1 MSYLNPEVGDN
12 LTVRI
17 TRIHPEHGVFV
28 VTPNGHSGLIRPRDV
43 AWNNQ
48 ARIIA
53 ALSVDDMFEAQVMS
67 ILPDGKM
74 NLSRRALLPDPKDL
88 EIGSTLTGVVDE
100 ILDFKLLVRFDG
112 FVASAPK
119 KELSSSFYR
128 IGDEITTAIV
138 DKTVDEKGRVN
149 IRLSVI
155 PFHTYFAQHHS
166 EGEHVTA
173 TYIRKGKAN
182 DNSYAV
188 VSVDGL
194 FLLDV
199 PEHKLIESARDSF
212 EYDILEPGEEL
223 DFVFTGLNEN
233 KGTVLL
239 DMRPILRERDQARI
253 EQLRNQLSE
262 GDILYAEVK
271 KVGRREAQIQ
281 IEGTDVTLPI
291 SRDELSPNKVIR
303 ASDEVFVGERI
314 KVAFIGEGEDGS
326 LQFSRRFF
334 VKDKY
339 DEKLYDMSLEEI
351 LATMDIHTTRF
362 VGKVISINGSYFLS
376 ELMTITGSYSA
387 EDGKLLIDPVNGKS
401 VLVILGNRL
410 RNLVE
415 EDQYYAVDIELADK
429 ERRLEDGTPYMFH
442 ITSPNIKPC
451 QNPYKETVSLSF
463 KQHTSPNTNAG
474 MARLLGEVGQG
485 LYTTKKRMFF
495 ELLQNA
501 DDAAPI
507 NGVKVKL
514 QLDGEYFVLT
524 HDGYAFNKHDFTSI
538 TSAARSTKSSN
549 KKKTGYKGIGFKSVF
564 TNSNSVFIKSGGFD
578 FAFDKSLDIY
588 NHFDDFYFQAN
599 EMENDPRRQAAFLK
613 KFAPFRANF
622 DGVKDIPW
630 QLLPVWTE
638 GPSIEEKD
646 TIFYQKENV
655 AIALHMDRGTLSE
668 YNQSID
674 EVFSEPRFMLFLRN
688 TNRIQLMRGNS
699 VLTIQKNLSEDGRY
713 ISLVNSFKEDKRS
726 ENFKVY
732 TLDSIQVSDEAF
744 AAAGV
749 FIQRKEKI
757 NSRGDKENYFAKI
770 DSSGQELSEVPE
782 VPDRI
787 TSATET
793 TLSLAVLLDENGH
806 VQTVDKD
813 ELSFYAFL
821 PMNEQRFKFPFF
833 INADFIPKSDREG
846 VQSDNPWNY
855 FLFYNIGKAI
865 VSMVVENA
873 SVEEKDYLNLLPT
886 KELET
891 SSQDTTQ
898 LADSFNRGYK
908 QALSSIKFI
917 LNDQGELA
925 GTSEIIVDDSKLAEF
940 IGHDGYYSIVGTTKR
955 LPNAQLESKILS
967 HTIFGIERT
976 TVSSV
981 VDIINKNPERV
992 LTWIKNAGDENR
1004 NKFFEW
1010 LTKDKA
1016 TTPLITTIPT
1026 LRYGDTW
1033 ISYTKAS
1040 NTDKYIITT
1049 VKLSPIVGILKKLGF
1064 VCSESV
1070 LDNHTLCEYLRK
1082 QEEKKLYSAIAASD
1096 ISTLSF
1102 QERLALFNCAGGF
1115 DGIGD
1120 DTLIKWPLFKNV
1132 TGSFAP
1138 LNRLFAYNE
1147 SCPEWL
1153 KDYMIMLGENHKDL
1167 NRFLV
1172 KEENVYT
1179 SIIEPYIDDILS
1191 RTDVLT
1197 VYNRYIQSWR
1207 QTFTSNLIKKD
1218 IPGIISVIE
1227 RSDDATKLLYV
1238 KSLNSL
1244 ALNSQSTYQQDSLE
1258 YRIIKLAASNDQSIA
1273 AIRSVITVN
1282 GVKLKAI
1289 NIKDQVSITY
1299 NGVSHSFLLTE
1310 VIPAYSS
1317 PVSLSA
1323 LASQFNSIEK
1333 ASEIFAVEE
1342 MPASEAMNKILQ
1354 YYNSYPRTRFLLWA
1368 KQFCFMMLYRKSI
1381 GYSSIGSQIGQH
1393 VSLANETTFKS
1404 VLDYCYSTGLG
1415 ALLNE
1420 FLKDPYVPYPY
1431 ERTAGRYFDSEEYT
1445 LSSERAPSVITS
1457 WADTPEKKAFIIQLG
1472 FHDAESQ
1479 EILRRKSFKQD
1490 KLENIWNITDPSI
1503 IHAFLEWVKNTFSL
1517 PVTAKNQVKILEGL
1531 FQTIRLSGKY
1541 VEQDFAGAKEWTNEQ
1556 YLKWKREKDY
1566 SIFVMDGDLP
1576 YRGIYKESYLFKSFA
1591 GEHVYFSDSKKLYIS
1606 SNREPEAVLAD
1617 VYPKQGNPFTKDDWN
1632 SIFLVSSSIVNE
1644 KDEIIAELQQRIAE
1658 LSRKRRNENDAEVE
1672 EHGKETEKDNTD
1684 ERSRYEINRD
1694 ARIAAK
1700 EFLDCLSDYDCSEW
1714 NPEEGRHIIKD
1725 IIKYKGKPITVA
1737 VLSSRSRKL
1746 YLHPRAFAE
1755 LMEDPDNLLLNYGYD
1770 NKIHSL
1776 SFDDIFKDNPNVNL
1790 IFDTDIVSPKEIAS
1804 LANKY
1809 MHSQRTCFVV
1819 ENPKYSQS
1827 DVIKSFGLNE
1837 KKKDGSVMLG
1847 LSDEDIFNFGDD

>member
-88 EIGSTLTGVVDE
+88 EIGATLTGVVDE

-112 FVASAPK
+112 FVAVAPK

-128 IGDEITTAIV
+128 IGDEITTAII

-149 IRLSVI
+149 IKLSVV

-173 TYIRKGKAN
+173 RYVRKGKTN
-182 DNSYAV
+182 DSSFAV

-194 FLLDV
+194 FLLDI

-253 EQLRNQLSE
+253 ERLRNQLSE

-281 IEGTDVTLPI
+281 IEGTDVILPI

-314 KVAFIGEGEDGS
+314 KVAYIGEGEDGS

-474 MARLLGEVGQG
+474 MARLLGEVGQN

-514 QLDGEYFVLT
+514 QLDGEFFVLT

-668 YNQSID
+668 YNQAID

-688 TNRIQLMRGNS
+688 TNRIQLMRGTS

-749 FIQRKEKI
+749 LIQRKEKI

-806 VQTVDKD
+806 VQTVGKD

-891 SSQDTTQ
+891 SSQDTSQ

-908 QALSSIKFI
+908 QALYSIKFI
-917 LNDQGELA
+917 LNDQEELA

-955 LPNAQLESKILS
+955 LPNAKIDSKILS
-967 HTIFGIERT
+967 HAIFGAERT

-992 LTWIKNAGDENR
+992 LTWIKNASDENR

-1064 VCSESV
+1064 VCSDSV

-1102 QERLALFNCAGGF
+1102 QERLALFNCAGDF

-1218 IPGIISVIE
+1218 VPGIISVIE

-1238 KSLNSL
+1238 KSLNLL

-1273 AIRSVITVN
+1273 SIRSVITVN

-1310 VIPAYSS
+1310 IIPAYSS

-1333 ASEIFAVEE
+1333 ASEVFAVEE

-1393 VSLANETTFKS
+1393 VSLANESTFKS

-1503 IHAFLEWVKNTFSL
+1503 IHAFLEWVKNTFTL
-1517 PVTAKNQVKILEGL
+1517 PVTATNQVKILEGV

-1541 VEQDFAGAKEWTNEQ
+1541 VEQDFTGAKEWTNEQ

-1566 SIFVMDGDLP
+1566 SIFVMDGELP
-1576 YRGIYKESYLFKSFA
+1576 YRGIYKESYLFKSFS
-1591 GEHVYFSDSKKLYIS
+1591 GEYVYFSDSKKLYIS

-1672 EHGKETEKDNTD
+1672 EHGKDTDKDNTD

-1700 EFLDCLSDYDCSEW
+1700 EFLDCLSDYDCSGW

-1776 SFDDIFKDNPNVNL
+1776 SFDDIFADNPNVNL

-1804 LANKY
+1804 LANMY
-1809 MHSQRTCFVV
+1809 MHSKRTCFVV

>member
-1 MSYLNPEVGDN
+1 MSYQCPEVGEE
-12 LTVRI
+12 LTVQI
-17 TRIHPEHGVFV
+17 TSKNPQYGIYVT
-28 VTPNGHSGLIRPRDV
+28 TPNGDSGLIRTQNISWSHQTKFYEALRVGEYTQAIVTKVLQDGKINFSRKDAFPKPQDV
-43 AWNNQ
+43 EIGKMLSGNVDSVEQFGLLIRFDAFIALAPWGELTSRYYKPGDAIKCVLIENNQ
-48 ARIIA
+48 
-53 ALSVDDMFEAQVMS
+53 
-67 ILPDGKM
+67 
-74 NLSRRALLPDPKDL
+74 
-88 EIGSTLTGVVDE
+88 DE
-100 ILDFKLLVRFDG
+100 
-112 FVASAPK
+112 
-119 KELSSSFYR
+119 
-128 IGDEITTAIV
+128 T
-138 DKTVDEKGRVN
+138 GRV
-149 IRLSVI
+149 RLTVSVK
-155 PFHTYFAQHHS
+155 PFHVNFAQHN
-166 EGEHVTA
+166 EKGDRVTA
-173 TYIRKGKAN
+173 RFVGY
-182 DNSYAV
+182 
-188 VSVDGL
+188 VSGNIPTAAILVNNL
-194 FLLDV
+194 FLIDV
-199 PEHKLIESARDSF
+199 SEQYFIEPFKSDLLSQHLRPD
-212 EYDILEPGEEL
+212 DILE
-223 DFVFTGLNEN
+223 FVYSKFNQN
-233 KGTVLL
+233 KQTVWL
-239 DMRPILRERDQARI
+239 DMRPFEKERQREQIDALRS
-253 EQLRNQLSE
+253 QLSP
-262 GDILYAEVK
+262 GDVVMGEVK
-271 KVGRREAQIQ
+271 FVNDRYARVEIIDSG
-281 IEGTDVTLPI
+281 VTVVI
-291 SRDELSPNKVIR
+291 SREELSPNKVLR
-303 ASDEVFVGERI
+303 ASDEVFVGEHLEI
-314 KVAFIGEGEDGS
+314 VYTGDNQDGVM
-326 LQFSRRFF
+326 QFSRKYI
-334 VKDKY
+334 VKDRY
-339 DEKLYDMSLEEI
+339 DESLYSLS
-351 LATMDIHTTRF
+351 LMDLLKTMDIHTSRF
-362 VGKVISINGSYFLS
+362 VGRVILINDGYFFT
-376 ELMTITGSYSA
+376 ELMTVTGSNDEES
-387 EDGKLLIDPVNGKS
+387 GKLLIDPINGKNI
-401 VLVILGNRL
+401 LVRVDNRL
-410 RNLVE
+410 RNLISDGSFYEVSLGLANTNYRKE
-415 EDQYYAVDIELADK
+415 E
-429 ERRLEDGTPYMFH
+429 GTPYLFSVSTPD
-442 ITSPNIKPC
+442 IQEVI
-451 QNPYKETVSLSF
+451 NPYKDAVEIAF
-463 KQHTSPNTNAG
+463 KQHRSPNSNTGLAN
-474 MARLLGEVGQG
+474 LLEEVGQG
-485 LYTTKKRMFF
+485 LYTSKKRMFF

-501 DDAAPI
+501 DDAAAK

-514 QLDGEYFVLT
+514 QLKGQFFLLS
-524 HDGYAFNKHDFTSI
+524 HDGYSFNRHDFESI
-538 TSAARSTKSSN
+538 TTAAKSTKSAN
-549 KKKTGYKGIGFKSVF
+549 KNKTGYKGIGFKSVF
-564 TNSNSVFIKSGGFD
+564 TNSNSVCIQSAGFR
-578 FAFDKSLDIY
+578 FSFDKNLDIY
-588 NHFDDFYFQAN
+588 NDFDRFYFLVNKIESDSQRQAEFLDDFA
-599 EMENDPRRQAAFLK
+599 
-613 KFAPFRANF
+613 KFKREFR
-622 DGVKDIPW
+622 GVKDIPW
-630 QLLPVWTE
+630 QLLPVWTDNPNFE
-638 GPSIEEKD
+638 TNG
-646 TIFYQKENV
+646 TIWNQRENV
-655 AIALHMDRGTLSE
+655 SIALRMSEETLIE
-668 YNQSID
+668 YGKAIQ
-674 EVFSEPRFMLFLRN
+674 EVFNEPRFMLFLRR
-688 TNRIQLMRGNS
+688 TNRIQWIQDETC
-699 VLTIQKNLSEDGRY
+699 LTIQKNISERGDY
-713 ISLVNSFKEDKRS
+713 ISLVNSFNKEQNS
-726 ENFKVY
+726 ENYRIFTKDNIVVN
-732 TLDSIQVSDEAF
+732 DAAFREA
-744 AAAGV
+744 G
-749 FIQRKEKI
+749 IKIKRKERTNNQGEI
-757 NSRGDKENYFAKI
+757 ENYFVRVDDNGK
-770 DSSGQELSEVPE
+770 ELSEVPYI
-782 VPDRI
+782 PDRI
-787 TSATET
+787 ASATDT
-793 TLSLAVLLDENGH
+793 SVSFAILLDENGRIR
-806 VQTVDKD
+806 TINK
-813 ELSFYAFL
+813 EALSLYAYL
-821 PMNEQRFKFPFF
+821 PMNDLRFKFPFF
-833 INADFIPKSDREG
+833 VNADFIPKSDREG
-846 VQSDNPWNY
+846 IQSENPWNY
-855 FLFYNIGKAI
+855 FLFYVIGQSI
-865 VSMVVENA
+865 VSMVVKNA
-873 SVEEKDYLNLLPT
+873 SVEDPDYLNLLPA
-886 KELET
+886 KELEST
-891 SSQDTTQ
+891 GQDTN
-898 LADSFNRGYK
+898 LLVDAFNRGYK
-908 QALSSIKFI
+908 NALASYRFI
-917 LNDQGELA
+917 LNDQGA
-925 GTSEIIVDDSKLAEF
+925 PSGTNETIVDESSLAEH

-955 LPNAQLESKILS
+955 LPNSQIESKILY

-976 TVSSV
+976 SVSAI

-992 LTWIKNAGDENR
+992 LVWIKNASEENR

-1026 LRYGDTW
+1026 LKYGDTW
-1033 ISYTKAS
+1033 LSYTRAS
-1040 NTDKYIITT
+1040 NTEKYVITT

-1070 LDNHTLCEYLRK
+1070 LDNHTLCDYLRK

-1096 ISTLSF
+1096 MSTLDF
-1102 QERLALFNCAGGF
+1102 QDRLALFNCAGGF

-1120 DTLIKWPLFKNV
+1120 DTLAKWPVFKNV
-1132 TGSFAP
+1132 SGSFAP

-1191 RTDVLT
+1191 KTDVLT

-1207 QTFTSNLIKKD
+1207 QAFTSSLIKKNV
-1218 IPGIISVIE
+1218 PGIISVIE
-1227 RSDDATKLLYV
+1227 RSDDATKLLYI
-1238 KSLNSL
+1238 KSLSSL
-1244 ALNSQSTYQQDSLE
+1244 ALNSQSTYQQDSIE

-1310 VIPAYSS
+1310 IIPAYSS

-1323 LASQFNSIEK
+1323 LATQFNSIEK

-1342 MPASEAMNKILQ
+1342 MPALEAMNKILQ

-1490 KLENIWNITDPSI
+1490 KLENIWNLTDTSI
-1503 IHAFLEWVKNTFSL
+1503 IHAFLEWVRNTFTL
-1517 PVTAKNQVKILEGL
+1517 PVKATNQVKILEGL

-1566 SIFVMDGDLP
+1566 SIFMIDGDLP
-1576 YRGIYKESYLFKSFA
+1576 YRGIYKESYLFKSFV
-1591 GEHVYFSDSKKLYIS
+1591 GEFVYFSDSKKLYIS

-1617 VYPKQGNPFTKDDWN
+1617 VYSKQGNPFTKDDWN
-1632 SIFLVSSSIVNE
+1632 SIFLVSTSIVNE
-1644 KDEIIAELQQRIAE
+1644 KDEIIAELQQKIAE

-1700 EFLDCLSDYDCSEW
+1700 EFLDCLSDYDCSGW

-1776 SFDDIFKDNPNVNL
+1776 SFDDIFTDNPNVNL

-1804 LANKY
+1804 LANMY
-1809 MHSQRTCFVV
+1809 MYSKRTCFVV

-1837 KKKDGSVMLG
+1837 KKQDGSVMLG

>member
-1 MSYLNPEVGDN
+1 MSYLDPEVGDN

-88 EIGSTLTGVVDE
+88 EIGATLTGVVDE

-112 FVASAPK
+112 FVAVAPK

-128 IGDEITTAIV
+128 IGDEITTAII

-149 IRLSVI
+149 IKLSVV
-155 PFHTYFAQHHS
+155 PLHTYFAQHHS

-173 TYIRKGKAN
+173 RYVRKGKTN
-182 DNSYAV
+182 DSSFAV
-188 VSVDGL
+188 ISVDGL
-194 FLLDV
+194 FLLDI

-253 EQLRNQLSE
+253 KQLRNQLSE

-314 KVAFIGEGEDGS
+314 KVAYIGEGEDGS

-339 DEKLYDMSLEEI
+339 DEKLYDLSLEEI

-442 ITSPNIKPC
+442 ITSPNIKLC

-474 MARLLGEVGQG
+474 MARLLGEVGQN

-514 QLDGEYFVLT
+514 QLDGEFFVLT

-668 YNQSID
+668 YNQAID

-732 TLDSIQVSDEAF
+732 TLDSIQVSDETF

-749 FIQRKEKI
+749 LIQRKEKI

-770 DSSGQELSEVPE
+770 DSNGQELSEVPE

-806 VQTVDKD
+806 VQTVGKD

-891 SSQDTTQ
+891 SSQDTSQ

-908 QALSSIKFI
+908 QALSFVKFI

-925 GTSEIIVDDSKLAEF
+925 GTNEIIVDDSKLAEF
-940 IGHDGYYSIVGTTKR
+940 IGHDGYYSLVGTTKR
-955 LPNAQLESKILS
+955 LPNDRIDSKILS
-967 HTIFGIERT
+967 HSIFGVERT
-976 TVSSV
+976 TVSAV
-981 VDIINKNPERV
+981 VSIINANPQQV
-992 LTWIKNAGDENR
+992 LTWVTNATEENR

-1016 TTPLITTIPT
+1016 TTPLITSVPTIK
-1026 LRYGDTW
+1026 YGDTW

-1040 NTDKYIITT
+1040 NTQKYIITT
-1049 VKLSPIVGILKKLGF
+1049 IKLSPIVGILKKLGF
-1064 VCSESV
+1064 VCSDTILNNHQLNEYLNKQDEKTIYTSITTSNVSV
-1070 LDNHTLCEYLRK
+1070 LD
-1082 QEEKKLYSAIAASD
+1082 
-1096 ISTLSF
+1096 F
-1102 QERLALFNCAGGF
+1102 QERLSLFNCAKKLEGV
-1115 DGIGD
+1115 GD
-1120 DTLIKWPLFKNV
+1120 ETVGKWAIFKNSLGV
-1132 TGSFAP
+1132 LTP
-1138 LNRLFAYNE
+1138 LSRMFAYTE
-1147 SCPEWL
+1147 TCPEWL
-1153 KDYMIMLGENHKDL
+1153 KDFMIN
-1167 NRFLV
+1167 
-1172 KEENVYT
+1172 KEENHRDLLTNLVASDNIY
-1179 SIIEPYIDDILS
+1179 SAIVEPYIDTLLTK
-1191 RTDVLT
+1191 TDVLT
-1197 VYNRYIQSWR
+1197 LYNTYSKLWR
-1207 QTFTSNLIKKD
+1207 QALSIFLINKGT
-1218 IPGIISVIE
+1218 PGILSVVE
-1227 RSDDATKLLYV
+1227 QSDNVTKEAYV
-1238 KSLNSL
+1238 KNLSSFV
-1244 ALNSQSTYQQDSLE
+1244 LNSQAEYTVDSNEYRVIKIAIQAGSNAIAHIRSITTVDGAKLLDITLKDEFHVEYHGYKYAFSLSKILSSYSSSSSLSNVANKFVSMPGANSIFAQSEANPAVVWKQLSLE
-1258 YRIIKLAASNDQSIA
+1258 LSKYSGHLPLKSEQYCFLMMYR
-1273 AIRSVITVN
+1273 RSHGYVTFDSTVMP
-1282 GVKLKAI
+1282 LI
-1289 NIKDQVSITY
+1289 NINDAT
-1299 NGVSHSFLLTE
+1299 SF
-1310 VIPAYSS
+1310 
-1317 PVSLSA
+1317 
-1323 LASQFNSIEK
+1323 
-1333 ASEIFAVEE
+1333 
-1342 MPASEAMNKILQ
+1342 
-1354 YYNSYPRTRFLLWA
+1354 
-1368 KQFCFMMLYRKSI
+1368 KQ
-1381 GYSSIGSQIGQH
+1381 
-1393 VSLANETTFKS
+1393 
-1404 VLDYCYSTGLG
+1404 VLDRCYSGGLG
-1415 ALLNE
+1415 DFLGA
-1420 FLKDPYVPYPY
+1420 FLKDPYVIYPC
-1431 ERTAGRYFDSEEYT
+1431 GKVSGKFIDSDDYT
-1445 LSSERAPSVITS
+1445 LASERVPEMISS
-1457 WADTPEKKAFIIQLG
+1457 WADTKEKKAFLLKLG
-1472 FHDAESQ
+1472 IHDNESQ
-1479 EILRRKSFKQD
+1479 EISRRKSFK
-1490 KLENIWNITDPSI
+1490 KNEYENIWNISDPSTI
-1503 IHAFLEWVKNTFSL
+1503 NAFLSWVKESFDL
-1517 PVTAKNQVKILEGL
+1517 PIVAENQVKVLEGL
-1531 FQTIRLSGKY
+1531 FKTIKGKVLHY
-1541 VEQDFAGAKEWTNEQ
+1541 ADDFSDAREWTNER
-1556 YLKWKREKDY
+1556 YLEWKKNHNF
-1566 SIFVMDGDLP
+1566 SIFQISGKLPCRGVYKDTDL
-1576 YRGIYKESYLFKSFA
+1576 YKSSI
-1591 GEHVYFSDSKKLYIS
+1591 GEYTYFSSLKKLYIS
-1606 SNREPEAVLAD
+1606 SDKTPEALLAD
-1617 VYPKQGNPFTKDDWN
+1617 VYSDN
-1632 SIFLVSSSIVNE
+1632 SIPFS
-1644 KDEIIAELQQRIAE
+1644 KDEEIAKLKNELEEAK
-1658 LSRKRRNENDAEVE
+1658 RKKGKDEEAEVK
-1672 EHGKETEKDNTD
+1672 EHGKDTDKDNTD
-1684 ERSRYEINRD
+1684 ERTRIDINRE

-1700 EFLDCLSDYDCSEW
+1700 DFLDSLEDYDSSAW
-1714 NPEEGRHIIKD
+1714 DPEVGKHIVRGLIKF
-1725 IIKYKGKPITVA
+1725 KGKPITVA
-1737 VLSSRSRKL
+1737 ILSSRKRTL
-1746 YLHPRAFAE
+1746 YLHPWLFAE
-1755 LMEDPDNLLLNYGYD
+1755 LMEDSDNLLLNYGYD
-1770 NKIHSL
+1770 NRIHTL
-1776 SFDDIFKDNPNVNL
+1776 SFENIFQDNPNVNL
-1790 IFDTDIVSPKEIAS
+1790 IFDTDFVKPEMIAG
-1804 LANKY
+1804 LANKFMY
-1809 MHSQRTCFVV
+1809 SKKTCFVV
-1819 ENPKYSQS
+1819 ENINYSQ
-1827 DVIKSFGLNE
+1827 DEIIKSFGLNE
-1837 KKKDGSVMLG
+1837 KKQDGTVLVD
-1847 LSDEDIFNFGDD
+1847 LSDEDIFDFGED

>member
-1 MSYLNPEVGDN
+1 MSYINPEVGDIFS
-12 LTVRI
+12 VRI
-17 TRIHPEHGVFV
+17 TRIHPEHGIFV

-43 AWNNQ
+43 AWNNH

-53 ALSVDDMFEAQVMS
+53 ALSVGDMFEAQVMN

-74 NLSRRALLPDPKDL
+74 TFSRRVLLPNPEDL
-88 EIGSTLTGVVDE
+88 EIGATLKGIVDE

-112 FVASAPK
+112 FVAAAPK
-119 KELSSSFYR
+119 KELSSYFYR
-128 IGDEITTAIV
+128 IGDEITTEII
-138 DKTVDEKGRVN
+138 DKTVDEKGRAN
-149 IRLSVI
+149 IKLSVI
-155 PFHTYFAQHHS
+155 PFHTSFAQHHS

-173 TYIRKGKAN
+173 TYVRKGKSN
-182 DNSYAV
+182 DNSFAV

-194 FLLDV
+194 FLLDI

-212 EYDILEPGEEL
+212 EYGILDSGEEL

-271 KVGRREAQIQ
+271 KVGRRDAQIQ

-314 KVAFIGEGEDGS
+314 KVAYIGEGEDGS

-339 DEKLYDMSLEEI
+339 DEKLYDMSLDEI
-351 LATMDIHTTRF
+351 LTTMDIHTTRF

-376 ELMTITGSYSA
+376 ELMTITGSYST
-387 EDGKLLIDPVNGKS
+387 EDGKLLVDPVNGKS

-415 EDQYYAVDIELADK
+415 EGQYYAVDIELADK

-474 MARLLGEVGQG
+474 MARLLGEVGQN

-514 QLDGEYFVLT
+514 QLDGEFFVLT

-564 TNSNSVFIKSGGFD
+564 TNSNSVFIKSGGFV

-613 KFAPFRANF
+613 KFAPFRVNF

-668 YNQSID
+668 YNQAID

-744 AAAGV
+744 ATAGV
-749 FIQRKEKI
+749 LIQRKEKI

-770 DSSGQELSEVPE
+770 DASGQELSEVPE

-793 TLSLAVLLDENGH
+793 ALSLAVLLDENGH
-806 VQTVDKD
+806 VQTVGKD

-891 SSQDTTQ
+891 SSQDTSQ

-925 GTSEIIVDDSKLAEF
+925 GTSDIIVDESKLAEF
-940 IGHDGYYSIVGTTKR
+940 IGHDGYYSLVGTTKR
-955 LPNAQLESKILS
+955 LPNAKIDSKILS
-967 HTIFGIERT
+967 HAIFGVERT
-976 TVSSV
+976 SVAKVVS
-981 VDIINKNPERV
+981 IINENPERV
-992 LTWIKNAGDENR
+992 LAWVKNATDGNR

-1010 LTKDKA
+1010 LTKDTA
-1016 TTPLITTIPT
+1016 TTPLITSVPT
-1026 LRYGDTW
+1026 LKYGDTW

-1040 NTDKYIITT
+1040 NTEKYIITT
-1049 VKLSPIVGILKKLGF
+1049 TKLSPIVDILKKLGF
-1064 VCSESV
+1064 VCSDTI
-1070 LDNHTLCEYLRK
+1070 LNGHQLNEYLSK
-1082 QEEKKLYSAIAASD
+1082 QEEKKIYSS
-1096 ISTLSF
+1096 ISTSNVSVLDF
-1102 QERLALFNCAGGF
+1102 QERLSLFNCAKNLEGV
-1115 DGIGD
+1115 GD
-1120 DTLIKWPLFKNV
+1120 ETVGKWAIFKNSLGV
-1132 TGSFAP
+1132 LSP
-1138 LNRLFAYNE
+1138 LSRMFAYTE

-1153 KDYMIMLGENHKDL
+1153 KDYMIL
-1167 NRFLV
+1167 
-1172 KEENVYT
+1172 KEENHRDLLSHLVASD
-1179 SIIEPYIDDILS
+1179 SIYSNIVEPCIDTLLTK
-1191 RTDVLT
+1191 TDVLT
-1197 VYNRYIQSWR
+1197 LYNAYSKSWR
-1207 QTFTSNLIKKD
+1207 QALSISLIDKGTS
-1218 IPGIISVIE
+1218 GILAVVE
-1227 RSDDATKLLYV
+1227 QSDNVTKEAYV
-1238 KSLNSL
+1238 KKLGSFV
-1244 ALNSQSTYQQDSLE
+1244 LNSQSEYTVDSNE
-1258 YRIIKLAASNDQSIA
+1258 YRIIKIAIQAGSNAIAHLRSITTVDGAKLLDITLKDEFYVEYSGKKYAFSLSKILSTYSSSSSLSNVATKFASIPGSDKIFAQSEANPIVVWKQLFLELSKYYGRLRLGSEQYCFLMMYR
-1273 AIRSVITVN
+1273 RSQGYITFDSTVRP
-1282 GVKLKAI
+1282 LI
-1289 NIKDQVSITY
+1289 NIND
-1299 NGVSHSFLLTE
+1299 
-1310 VIPAYSS
+1310 A
-1317 PVSLSA
+1317 
-1323 LASQFNSIEK
+1323 
-1333 ASEIFAVEE
+1333 
-1342 MPASEAMNKILQ
+1342 
-1354 YYNSYPRTRFLLWA
+1354 
-1368 KQFCFMMLYRKSI
+1368 
-1381 GYSSIGSQIGQH
+1381 
-1393 VSLANETTFKS
+1393 TTFKQ
-1404 VLDYCYSTGLG
+1404 VLDRCYSGGLG
-1415 ALLNE
+1415 DFLGA
-1420 FLKDPYVPYPY
+1420 FLKDPYVVYPC
-1431 ERTAGRYFDSEEYT
+1431 GKVSGKFIDSDDYT
-1445 LSSERAPSVITS
+1445 LSSEQVPEMISS
-1457 WADTPEKKAFIIQLG
+1457 WADTKEKKAFLLKLGIQ
-1472 FHDAESQ
+1472 DNESQ
-1479 EILRRKSFKQD
+1479 EITRRKSFKNNEY
-1490 KLENIWNITDPSI
+1490 ENIWNITDSSTI
-1503 IHAFLEWVKNTFSL
+1503 NAFLSWVKESFDL
-1517 PVTAKNQVKILEGL
+1517 PIVADNQVKVLEGL
-1531 FQTIRLSGKY
+1531 LKTINGKVLY
-1541 VEQDFAGAKEWTNEQ
+1541 YADDFSDAREWTNER
-1556 YLKWKREKDY
+1556 YLEWKKNHDF
-1566 SIFVMDGDLP
+1566 SIFQISGKLPCRGVYKDTDL
-1576 YRGIYKESYLFKSFA
+1576 YKSSI
-1591 GEHVYFSDSKKLYIS
+1591 GEYTYFSSLKKLYIS
-1606 SNREPEAVLAD
+1606 SDKTPEALLAE
-1617 VYPKQGNPFTKDDWN
+1617 VYSDNSVPFSKDDWS
-1632 SIFLVSSSIVNE
+1632 SIFMVSASDMKFKDEEIARLKMELEESRRKRE
-1644 KDEIIAELQQRIAE
+1644 KDEE
-1658 LSRKRRNENDAEVE
+1658 AEVKD
-1672 EHGKETEKDNTD
+1672 HGKDADKDNID

-1725 IIKYKGKPITVA
+1725 IIKYKGKPITVV

-1776 SFDDIFKDNPNVNL
+1776 SFDDIFTDNPNVNL
-1790 IFDTDIVSPKEIAS
+1790 IFDTDMVSPKELAS

-1809 MHSQRTCFVV
+1809 MHSKRTCFVV

-1837 KKKDGSVMLG
+1837 KKQDGSVMLG